1 MDETQTLAHPQ
12 FGKLAVLDDTDPS
25 LLTVQH
31 ANGETFKIGKATV
44 GWPVAIAAALATPTA
59 AAMPPVSDNGA
70 PTSPAA
76 PQAGDEA
83 TSTHDAPAPVIG
95 RSAKP
100 TRSPKAKPAPRTTK
114 PARQKQPAKGSAQTG
129 TAPTRRSAKAVI
141 AKVTKVTVDTDE

>member
-44 GWPVAIAAALATPTA
+44 GWPVAIAAALATPAA
-59 AAMPPVSDNGA
+59 AAMPPVSNNGA

-76 PQAGDEA
+76 PEDVDEA
-83 TSTHDAPAPVIG
+83 TSTQDAPAPVIR
-95 RSAKP
+95 RSAKS
-100 TRSPKAKPAPRTTK
+100 TRPPKAKPAPRTTK
-114 PARQKQPAKGSAQTG
+114 PPRQKQPAEGSAQT
-129 TAPTRRSAKAVI
+129 TTPPTRKSTKIVK
-141 AKVTKVTVDTDE
+141 AKVTEGTVETDE